1 MEKWELAIISIYAI
15 HMLQD
20 IFFFFQTFKPLVDSV
35 GLYKQ
40 GKGSK
45 LPVEFLSDLK
55 LDFQDCNK
63 LTSITVSWNLK
74 RLTTN

>member
-1 MEKWELAIISIYAI
+1 
-15 HMLQD
+15 MLQNL
-20 IFFFFQTFKPLVDSV
+20 FFSFFQTFKPLVDSV

-63 LTSITVSWNLK
+63 LTSITVS
-74 RLTTN
+74 